1 MNHPLTGRAGR
12 PAPSVRAAA
21 ACPTGAVAKAS
32 SSVFVTAAVLLA
44 PMPAAA
50 QPDYPSR
57 PVRLI
62 VPSSPGGGTDTTARI
77 LAPRL
82 GEVLGQPVVV
92 ENRPGASLIIGM
104 DVVARAAADG
114 YTLLIGNSTMTII
127 PSTHAKLRI
136 DPVRD
141 FAAIGQVVE
150 LPQIL
155 VGHPSFP
162 ARNVKELTAIARQK
176 PGQVDYAA
184 GSYGGS
190 GHMAME
196 LFLHMASIRLSYVP
210 YKSGNAGLA
219 DTLSGHVPLMMGSVL
234 SALPHVKQGRLR
246 AFGVTTP
253 VRSSAAPEIP
263 TLAEGGVPGYQA
275 LQWFGLFAPAGTPPD
290 AVKKVF
296 TATSNAVQHAPTR
309 QQLVTSG
316 AEPQLSASPEAFGA
330 MVKAEVVKWAG
341 VVRSAGL
348 KKE

>member
-1 MNHPLTGRAGR
+1 MNHSLTSQAGRA
-12 PAPSVRAAA
+12 APSARAAA
-21 ACPTGAVAKAS
+21 ACPTGALAA
-32 SSVFVTAAVLLA
+32 VFFTAAGLLA
-44 PMPAAA
+44 PLQAFA
-50 QPDYPSR
+50 QADYPNK
-57 PVRLI
+57 PVRLV

-77 LAPRL
+77 VAPRL
-82 GEVLGQPVVV
+82 GELLGQSVVV

-104 DVVARAAADG
+104 EVVARAAPDG

-141 FAAIGQVVE
+141 FAAVTQVVE

-162 ARNVKELTAIARQK
+162 ARSVKELIAIARQK
-176 PGQVDYAA
+176 PGQIDYAA

-219 DTLSGHVPLMMGSVL
+219 DALSGHVPLMMGSVL
-234 SALPHVKQGRLR
+234 SALPHVKTGRLR

-253 VRSSAAPEIP
+253 ARSAAAPEIP

-275 LQWFGLFAPAGTPPD
+275 LQWFGLFAPAGTPPEV
-290 AVKKVF
+290 VKKVF
-296 TATSNAVQHAPTR
+296 AATTSAVQHAPTR

-316 AEPQLSASPEAFGA
+316 AEPQLSASPDAFAA

>member
-1 MNHPLTGRAGR
+1 MNLPVTGRGAR
-12 PAPSVRAAA
+12 PAPSALAAA
-21 ACPTGAVAKAS
+21 TYSTGFVASVFAD
-32 SSVFVTAAVLLA
+32 VFVTAAVLLA

-50 QPDYPSR
+50 QVEYPSR

-104 DVVARAAADG
+104 DVVARAAPDG

-127 PSTHAKLRI
+127 PSTHVKLRI

-162 ARNVKELTAIARQK
+162 ARNVKELIAIARQK

-196 LFLHMASIRLSYVP
+196 LFLNMASIRLSYVP

-219 DTLSGHVPLMMGSVL
+219 DALSGHVPLMMGSVL

-253 VRSSAAPEIP
+253 VRSTAAPEIP

-275 LQWFGLFAPAGTPPD
+275 LQWFGLFAPAGTPSE
-290 AVKKVF
+290 VLKKVF
-296 TATSNAVQHAPTR
+296 AATTATVQYAPTR
-309 QQLVTSG
+309 QQLLTSG
-316 AEPQLSASPEAFGA
+316 AEPQLSASSEAFGA
-330 MVKAEVVKWAG
+330 MVKAEVVKWAA

>member
-1 MNHPLTGRAGR
+1 MNALNPGCTCAAGR
-12 PAPSVRAAA
+12 TGLAGLMRYFGAA
-21 ACPTGAVAKAS
+21 S
-32 SSVFVTAAVLLA
+32 
-44 PMPAAA
+44 PAAA
-50 QPDYPSR
+50 LLALPLAFSQPAFAQAEYPNK

-77 LAPRL
+77 VAPRL
-82 GEVLGQPVVV
+82 GELLGQPVVV

-104 DVVARAAADG
+104 EVVARAAPDG

-127 PSTHAKLRI
+127 PSTHSKLRI

-141 FAAIGQVVE
+141 FAAVTQVVE

-162 ARNVKELTAIARQK
+162 ARSVKELVAIARQK

-219 DTLSGHVPLMMGSVL
+219 DALSGHVPLMMGSVL
-234 SALPHVKQGRLR
+234 SALPHVKTGRLR
-246 AFGVTTP
+246 AYGVTTP
-253 VRSSAAPEIP
+253 ARSAAAPEIP

-275 LQWFGLFAPAGTPPD
+275 LQWFGLFAPAGTPVD
-290 AVKKVF
+290 IVKKVF
-296 TATSNAVQHAPTR
+296 GAATGAVQHAPTR
-309 QQLVTSG
+309 QQLMSSG
-316 AEPQLSASPEAFGA
+316 AEPQLSASPDAFGA